1 MDATTIEQVQ
11 KMVRKLNRKSQKDL
25 KNILKIALK
34 DAKTIEEKNHILWIF
49 SKSKISDENFSTKI
63 FNEIKKEFSE
73 NYEVK
78 N

>member
-1 MDATTIEQVQ
+1 MEIKRKNEGEKLMDATTIEQVQ

-49 SKSKISDENFSTKI
+49 SKSKISDEKLRSIMK
-63 FNEIKKEFSE
+63 
-73 NYEVK
+73 VK